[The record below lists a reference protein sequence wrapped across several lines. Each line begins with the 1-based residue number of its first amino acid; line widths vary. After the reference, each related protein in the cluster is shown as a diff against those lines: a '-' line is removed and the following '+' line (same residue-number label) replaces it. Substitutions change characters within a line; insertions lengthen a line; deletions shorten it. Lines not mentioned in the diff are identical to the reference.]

1 MVLANHNGTF
11 VIEVHGNGIGRD
23 AKELL
28 RQVQAAQ
35 YVTFHPGEKTLAA

>member
-11 VIEVHGNGIGRD
+11 VIEVHGNRIGRD

-28 RQVQAAQ
+28 RLVQAA
-35 YVTFHPGEKTLAA
+35 TFHPGEKTLAA